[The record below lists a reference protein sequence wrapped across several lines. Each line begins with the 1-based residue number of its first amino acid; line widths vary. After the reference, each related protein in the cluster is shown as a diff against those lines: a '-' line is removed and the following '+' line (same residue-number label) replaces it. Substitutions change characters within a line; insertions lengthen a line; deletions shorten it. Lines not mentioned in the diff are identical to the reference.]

1 MSDLMMG
8 VIIGFLAGSG
18 IGAWCFVLYL
28 SVRDITVPGRRVAVQ
43 EVSEPSR

>member
-28 SVRDITVPGRRVAVQ
+28 SVKDISIPGRRAVSPKASALA
-43 EVSEPSR
+43 E